1 MRIPILVLTFAT
13 AAAVAQSPAA
23 PANGPS
29 AAKSPTFAPP
39 VRLLAGEA
47 MLGQGRL
54 FPSPVYHD
62 LDGDRLADLVV
73 GDLRGHLTVA
83 KRAPGAAPVF
93 GKEEKV
99 LGADGKILDLQNW

>member
-1 MRIPILVLTFAT
+1 MRLVALPLVLLAT
-13 AAAVAQSPAA
+13 ATAVAQSP
-23 PANGPS
+23 S
-29 AAKSPTFAPP
+29 FASP
-39 VRLLAGEA
+39 VRLKAGDA
-47 MLGQGRL
+47 FLGQGRL

-62 LDGDRLADLVV
+62 LDGDRRADLVV

-83 KRAPGAAPVF
+83 SRGEGATF